1 MTTTPPRRVAKRALA
16 RLVVMALVALVA
28 LVARPTDA
36 QSFFAEDDAVAE
48 TTTET
53 AAAATTAYPD
63 ADAFLMDDDDD
74 DDDDDAATVDD
85 APPSERA
92 SARPNRVERD
102 ADAARPPAPLP
113 EEEEEGEDDDVA
125 DEDAV
130 EVDDDAASV
139 AATETSESKPPAD
152 APATAPEPTAA
163 RPTPA
168 PAAPAEDTRAAKLR
182 ARLKQLEEMRERA
195 RAAAAARPPA
205 PAPADEVEVS
215 EEDLPGMGDGEEAPT
230 IRAPRTLLSARA
242 PADAPNETDAAENA
256 AAASNRRALLMS
268 SDDDD
273 GVGGD
278 EFDAARRSLLATS
291 VSGDNTQ
298 WVGFEDTPQRLAE
311 SRWGPEVTI
320 ARHHGNA
327 HVVRPGGYWQAARFN
342 RVERPRR
349 SKLPTDFGKGSG
361 EGTLSGPRG
370 GINQHDRVG
379 INKASGWPGRLHANE
394 RNTDPYPGLA
404 TTDSV
409 HNALQ
414 PFVVGVT
421 SYTPNRRFQNYQYR
435 PMARVSSLDCAGSA
449 TELNGRCED
458 AKVKTVGKH
467 AFKTGEKFTF
477 QLVLGGDRTMLNMK
491 TYIVGDTVTYD
502 SFTLD
507 ATTPIDTKTGT
518 PDVDVASAFIVK
530 MKTPTAANPMP
541 TVGEH
546 EWAYEN
552 GDKIRFFVTFSEP
565 VTVTGSPTLKLN
577 TGSHYE
583 AGSAD
588 AKATFIGGGYGESK
602 SFWKNNERSPLKS
615 PNEPNNW
622 YEDLYNI
629 HDGGCTMG
637 GFQRDLA
644 AASDCVRLSPGGVCD
659 CAAYSGITKAT
670 DAVVK
675 VRRVHSFSP
684 GDLIIIQGVTGLDA
698 GLLNKQHAV
707 GTVSGTG
714 TGGNDMLTFE
724 PPLDLTGK
732 VFDAS
737 VAVLGRVNIGH
748 ECRSDGAGGAS
759 EHGEGYC
766 TFSADVRHRLPTGDS
781 TLLEHTRYAPQLPG
795 PDGGGVVAT
804 RKEFQYN
811 EDRVE
816 QYMDN
821 VLAFELT
828 VATGGGAYDQTKGN
842 LGATAGEAMQS
853 NDLEYVSRHALE
865 LNGGTIKRAC
875 PMTFQI
881 KAITCGVKTVV
892 EVYGRHRLKPG
903 DKIAVEG
910 VVGDNPT
917 TSGKYNAEHI
927 VYAIPKVDNVVD
939 ASKFQMD
946 FDTSDPS
953 GLCVNTPTV
962 TPEKSRV
969 RRIKTVADWGDG
981 SVCKFADASLS
992 LPRPGDKMRGVDG
1005 YFQSLAYNKDIT
1017 IGRAYVT
1024 NVSSDARDGTYG
1036 YHRDEMQA
1044 RDGNSLAAENF
1055 LPLGAP
1061 DVLDLKVSFS
1071 EPVFAS
1077 CGVND
1082 DRWSTPEQYVGLRY
1096 RVCESIQLALFT
1108 KDGAEAGDQN
1118 LDATTGIPGSEIFPT
1133 AFLHD
1138 TGRDPPNVLNFRYV
1152 PRRGDNV
1159 TRLQYKSELAL
1170 EVTCAAKDSS
1180 DACVSMSHIRRRADN
1195 ALAGLKLPPTAR
1207 DVGKCVQP
1215 PNAAGE
1221 VMCASATADHAY
1233 SLAGRK
1239 NIRVRAAF

>member
-1 MTTTPPRRVAKRALA
+1 
-16 RLVVMALVALVA
+16 
-28 LVARPTDA
+28 
-36 QSFFAEDDAVAE
+36 
-48 TTTET
+48 
-53 AAAATTAYPD
+53 
-63 ADAFLMDDDDD
+63 
-74 DDDDDAATVDD
+74 
-85 APPSERA
+85 
-92 SARPNRVERD
+92 
-102 ADAARPPAPLP
+102 
-113 EEEEEGEDDDVA
+113 
-125 DEDAV
+125 
-130 EVDDDAASV
+130 
-139 AATETSESKPPAD
+139 
-152 APATAPEPTAA
+152 
-163 RPTPA
+163 
-168 PAAPAEDTRAAKLR
+168 
-182 ARLKQLEEMRERA
+182 
-195 RAAAAARPPA
+195 
-205 PAPADEVEVS
+205 
-215 EEDLPGMGDGEEAPT
+215 
-230 IRAPRTLLSARA
+230 
-242 PADAPNETDAAENA
+242 
-256 AAASNRRALLMS
+256 
-268 SDDDD
+268 
-273 GVGGD
+273 
-278 EFDAARRSLLATS
+278 
-291 VSGDNTQ
+291 
-298 WVGFEDTPQRLAE
+298 
-311 SRWGPEVTI
+311 
-320 ARHHGNA
+320 
-327 HVVRPGGYWQAARFN
+327 
-342 RVERPRR
+342 
-349 SKLPTDFGKGSG
+349 
-361 EGTLSGPRG
+361 
-370 GINQHDRVG
+370 
-379 INKASGWPGRLHANE
+379 
-394 RNTDPYPGLA
+394 
-404 TTDSV
+404 
-409 HNALQ
+409 
-414 PFVVGVT
+414 
-421 SYTPNRRFQNYQYR
+421 
-435 PMARVSSLDCAGSA
+435 
-449 TELNGRCED
+449 
-458 AKVKTVGKH
+458 
-467 AFKTGEKFTF
+467 
-477 QLVLGGDRTMLNMK
+477 MK

-981 SVCKFADASLS
+981 SVCKFADAALS

-1055 LPLGAP
+1055 LPPRRAGCSRLESVLLRARLRVVRRERRPVEHPGAVRRAPVPRVREHPARALHEGRRGGGGSKLGRDDGNPGFGNISDGVSSRHRTRPPERPELPVRPSARGQRHASAVQVRARAGGDLRGERFLGRVRLDVAHTTAGGQRVGGAQAAADGARRRQVRP
-1061 DVLDLKVSFS
+1061 AAERGGGGDVRERDRGPRVLARGEEEHTRARGVLDFILIINTIGVFVTLRLSSRAGGVSR
-1071 EPVFAS
+1071 E
-1077 CGVND
+1077 
-1082 DRWSTPEQYVGLRY
+1082 
-1096 RVCESIQLALFT
+1096 
-1108 KDGAEAGDQN
+1108 
-1118 LDATTGIPGSEIFPT
+1118 
-1133 AFLHD
+1133 
-1138 TGRDPPNVLNFRYV
+1138 
-1152 PRRGDNV
+1152 
-1159 TRLQYKSELAL
+1159 
-1170 EVTCAAKDSS
+1170 
-1180 DACVSMSHIRRRADN
+1180 
-1195 ALAGLKLPPTAR
+1195 
-1207 DVGKCVQP
+1207 
-1215 PNAAGE
+1215 
-1221 VMCASATADHAY
+1221 
-1233 SLAGRK
+1233 
-1239 NIRVRAAF
+1239 